1 IPLPALRVDRSDL
14 HAQACVDLPAP
25 GRRPPLPRVEPRPR
39 DLQRAAQQ
47 PDWKRGL
54 LRGDER
60 KPHGFSFAKKAVAF
74 FRMSRSIRNVRTS
87 RRRRAN
93 SSRSSVVSAPG
104 RPRPASTSACRTH
117 SRSAVSVRSSS
128 RAIAPTDFPLSRTSR
143 TVSALNSFVNARR
156 LRLAMTH
163 SYRTFVRLGVSTK
176 PGQAQAPQELGDR
189 ALELT
194 RADASVLLFAAHC
207 PQALQHAEETIVESA
222 GDVRRGQRA
231 LAPLIIE

>member
-47 PDWKRGL
+47 PDRKRGL

-60 KPHGFSFAKKAVAF
+60 EPHGFSFAKKAVAF
-74 FRMSRSIRNVRTS
+74 FRMSRSIRRVRFS
-87 RRRRAN
+87 RRSRPS
-93 SSRSSVVSAPG
+93 SSRSSVVSALG
-104 RPRPASTSACRTH
+104 APRPVSISAWRTH

-128 RAIAPTDFPLSRTSR
+128 RATAPTDFPLSRTSR

-156 LRLAMTH
+156 LRLPMTH
-163 SYRTFVRLGVSTK
+163 SYRTFVRSEVSTK
-176 PGQAQAPQELGDR
+176 PGQVQTTFSRSSYPTTFLCSSSKGRPVSLTVPASDR
-189 ALELT
+189 Y
-194 RADASVLLFAAHC
+194 
-207 PQALQHAEETIVESA
+207 
-222 GDVRRGQRA
+222 
-231 LAPLIIE
+231 